1 MMYCMINSS
10 AYFLLL
16 FSEAQ
21 IALNYIGY
29 IIVVY
34 CSICR
39 LYHDRGE
46 SASYFCFVELT
57 ESEGEK

>member
-1 MMYCMINSS
+1 MINSS

-39 LYHDRGE
+39 LYHDRG
-46 SASYFCFVELT
+46 SRHHTFVLWNWLKVKER
-57 ESEGEK
+57 S